1 MPRRAKAKRAKSV
14 ETLTH
19 EKARRANLPSVEQEL
34 LMKDEEQTSIRL
46 AYERRNRDLDP
57 QLVWR
62 GKDAQDRLDLVVN
75 APPLHP
81 AVHSF
86 SGGFGGKRPTVAV
99 IEAASRIAAA
109 ALDKTVEPE
118 ITVDVDGALSFDLRL
133 ANGLLVFAELDI
145 GGSIDASIYDDREGI
160 LIKRLPKATESELI
174 GWF

>member
-1 MPRRAKAKRAKSV
+1 MAAKLDTA
-14 ETLTH
+14 EGQ
-19 EKARRANLPSVEQEL
+19 ANVLVGHGQEV
-34 LMKDEEQTSIRL
+34 L
-46 AYERRNRDLDP
+46 AE
-57 QLVWR
+57 
-62 GKDAQDRLDLVVN
+62 GH

-86 SGGFGGKRPTVAV
+86 SEGFGGKRPTVAV

-145 GGSIDASIYDDREGI
+145 GGALDASIYDDCEGI
-160 LIKRLPKATESELI
+160 LIKRLPEATESELI